1 MFTGMSDLT
10 KNHHH
15 AEREI
20 YTCVISLAGN
30 PDTNEQIKKV
40 EHFCGFYNT
49 LNQEEKKRAIY
60 QHLTGH
66 LPPVSVNEAKA
77 LALRERHLTGR
88 ELGEVAQR
96 QNSEIAAYRAAVNAW
111 FADCDN
117 NWEHVIPQETLVLHY
132 RGRNQHAAQFIAKAN
147 GVVTHTALIYFEN
160 QPRHQRH
167 TGTRWLII
175 DKKNHRHALSLPVD
189 ANVHFHDSLN
199 FYYQHQDGNE
209 RIYNFMGQP
218 LMKVNCSPETS
229 LAAIF
234 SHEVERKEY
243 EIMQSNLL
251 RVQGDAGAAIALNQ
265 RCYAADP
272 LWQQERLNGHAANK
286 SDAVAD
292 VSFYQ
297 SIAMSDS
304 VTYMG
309 DMSGEGEESVVITK
323 VILTH
328 EDKVAAVSARLTAT
342 LGREPAPEELKDMLV
357 RFGINSA

>member
-10 KNHHH
+10 KTHHH

-30 PDTNEQIKKV
+30 PDTNEQIKKI
-40 EHFCGFYNT
+40 EHFCGFYNA

-66 LPPVSVNEAKA
+66 LPPASVNEAKA
-77 LALRERHLTGR
+77 SALSERLLTGR

-96 QNSEIAAYRAAVNAW
+96 QNREIAAYRAAVNAW

-132 RGRNQHAAQFIAKAN
+132 RGQNQHAARFVAKAN
-147 GVVTHTALIYFEN
+147 GVVTHTALTYFEN
-160 QPRHQRH
+160 QRRHQRH

-189 ANVHFHDSLN
+189 DNVHFHDSLS
-199 FYYQHQDGNE
+199 FYYQQQDGNE
-209 RIYNFMGQP
+209 RVYNFMGQP
-218 LMKVNCSPETS
+218 LMKVNCGPETS
-229 LAAIF
+229 LTAIF

-251 RVQGDAGAAIALNQ
+251 RVQGEAGAAIALNQ

-292 VSFYQ
+292 VSFYHA
-297 SIAMSDS
+297 IAISDS
-304 VTYMG
+304 VTYIG
-309 DMSGEGEESVVITK
+309 DSSAEGEESLTITK
-323 VILTH
+323 IMLTG
-328 EDKVAAVSARLTAT
+328 EDKITAVTARLTAT
-342 LGREPAPEELKDMLV
+342 MEREPTQDEVEEIAA
-357 RFGINSA
+357 RFGIDSR